1 MAFDRRGCG
10 HRGADEV
17 RAAPGALTAF
27 KISIR
32 RGGAAL
38 ARLKPVGVHREAHRA
53 ARLAPLEASGLEYLI
68 QAFAFGLLLHEA
80 GTRHDHREPDVR
92 CDLAAEA
99 SHDRRRF
106 AHVFDSR
113 VGARADEHLV
123 DHYVGDRL
131 VRLDRYVLQR
141 AYYS

>member
-1 MAFDRRGCG
+1 MAFDRRGRG

-17 RAAPGALTAF
+17 RAAAGALTAF

-53 ARLAPLEASGLEYLI
+53 ARLAPLEASGLAYLI

-80 GTRHDHREPDVR
+80 GTRHDHREPAVR
-92 CDLAAEA
+92 CDLTADA
-99 SHDRRRF
+99 S
-106 AHVFDSR
+106 AHR
-113 VGARADEHLV
+113 P
-123 DHYVGDRL
+123 RL
-131 VRLDRYVLQR
+131 PHVCGSLR
-141 AYYS
+141 